1 MVELGVGRFG
11 RLGVGSLSWVLS
23 GWAVGCSVFEL
34 GVGRL
39 GGWAVGCSVFEPG
52 VGRLGGWAVG
62 RFGRFGCWVGRLG
75 GWEMGG

>member
-11 RLGVGSLSWVLS
+11 RLGVGWLSWVLS

-39 GGWAVGCSVFEPG
+39 GGWAVGRLG
-52 VGRLGGWAVG
+52 VRCLSLVLGGWAVG
-62 RFGRFGCWVGRLG
+62 RLGGLGGLGVGLG
-75 GWEMGG
+75 GWAVG